1 MKPNVGKIDRT
12 LRALAG
18 VVAVA
23 SWPLGL
29 LQGVAAIVALVIGLV
44 LLATAAVGWCPPYA
58 LLGIDTGTHDG

>member
-18 VVAVA
+18 VVAII

-29 LQGVAAIVALVIGLV
+29 LHGTAAIVALVIGVV
-44 LLATAAVGWCPPYA
+44 LLATALLGWCPPYA
-58 LLGIDTGTHDG
+58 LLGIDTGARDG